1 MMLLNVSQNKS
12 KKMFDEAL
20 LLSFRETGNLEE
32 LGILY
37 SRYMHL
43 VYGVCLKYLKDR
55 DESKDEVI
63 NIFEKLASDIG
74 NHEIV
79 SFKSWLYAVTK
90 NHCLMTIRSRRTEA
104 ERTTIMINDPLFF
117 MENNEELHPIDR
129 NDGADDRRLNDCI
142 EKLKEEQR
150 QCIRLFYYDNKCYNE
165 ISALLKMDEK
175 KVKSYLQN
183 GKRNLK
189 ICLEGKY
196 VAQEEK

>member
-1 MMLLNVSQNKS
+1 MLLKVPGEKS
-12 KKMFDEAL
+12 KGRSDEAL
-20 LLSFRETGNLEE
+20 LSEFRETGGLDT

-43 VYGVCLKYLKDR
+43 VYGVCIKYLKDR
-55 DESKDEVI
+55 DAAKDEVI
-63 NIFEKLASDIG
+63 SIFEKLAADTL

-79 SFKSWLYAVTK
+79 NFKTWLYVVTK
-90 NHCLMTIRSRRTEA
+90 NHCLMILRSKKSETER
-104 ERTTIMINDPLFF
+104 ETIMINDPLYF

-129 NDGADDRRLNDCI
+129 DEGLNDERLSDCI
-142 EKLKEEQR
+142 SRLKEEQR
-150 QCIRLFYYDNKCYNE
+150 LCIRMFYYEDKCYRE
-165 ISALLKMDEK
+165 ISESLKMDEK

>member
-1 MMLLNVSQNKS
+1 MLLKVSRKKS
-12 KKMFDEAL
+12 KDMPDEAL
-20 LLSFRETGNLEE
+20 LRIFRETGNLEE

-55 DESKDEVI
+55 DEAKDEVI
-63 NIFEKLASDIG
+63 NIFEKLVSDVC
-74 NHEIV
+74 NHEIAN
-79 SFKSWLYAVTK
+79 FKSWLYAVTK
-90 NHCLMTIRSRRTEA
+90 NHCLMAIRSRKTEA
-104 ERTTIMINDPLFF
+104 GRTSIMLNDPLYF

-129 NDGADDRRLNDCI
+129 NEGLDEQHLSDCI

-165 ISALLKMDEK
+165 ISDLLKIDEK